1 LLIFCFIPP
10 STIAFHRPNS
20 HIHSMTVALAYIILC
35 VVWGV
40 TYLAIKVGLEGFDP
54 YFMGGVRFLLAGI
67 LFIPVFFRK
76 SVTLPKDL
84 KTWFW
89 VILPGLFMLTGANGL
104 VTYAEV
110 FVDSGLAALTVSTG
124 PAWAAIIGG
133 FFFSK
138 SEKFDRWSM
147 FGVALAMLGIY
158 VLHHDRLNLEHAEWP
173 GVIALIV
180 APILWTTGSLLQKKH
195 VKQFDMLAVSALQF
209 FAGSIAFFIISALRG
224 ESWQIETTP
233 RVLGWV
239 VFLIV
244 IGTNLTY
251 TAYAF
256 VLKKMPASRAVT
268 YAYINPVIA
277 LIAGHLILDEVI
289 GPEVYPATAL
299 ILGGLLIIYFM
310 RSRTTIT

>member
-1 LLIFCFIPP
+1 
-10 STIAFHRPNS
+10 
-20 HIHSMTVALAYIILC
+20 MTVIAYVILC

-54 YFMGGVRFLLAGI
+54 YFMGGIRFLAAGL

-76 SVTLPKDL
+76 DINLPKDL

-138 SEKFDRWSM
+138 SEKFDKFSM
-147 FGVALAMLGIY
+147 LGVALAMLGIY

-180 APILWTTGSLLQKKH
+180 APIFWTTGSLLQKKFA
-195 VKQFDMLAVSALQF
+195 QGYDLLTVSTVQF
-209 FAGSIAFFIISALRG
+209 FAGALAFFIISALRG
-224 ESWQIETTP
+224 ESWQFETTP
-233 RVLGWV
+233 RVYAWV
-239 VFLIV
+239 IFLIV

-251 TAYAF
+251 TAYAYI
-256 VLKKMPASRAVT
+256 LKKMPASRAVT
-268 YAYINPVIA
+268 YSYINPVIA

-310 RSRTTIT
+310 RNRVSKIVVR